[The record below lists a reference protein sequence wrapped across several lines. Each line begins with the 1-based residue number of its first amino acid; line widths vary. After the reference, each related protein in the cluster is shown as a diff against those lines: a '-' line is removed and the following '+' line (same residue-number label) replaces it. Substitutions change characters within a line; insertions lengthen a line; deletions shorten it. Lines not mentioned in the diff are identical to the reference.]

1 MSLFS
6 LPDYRHRITFDR
18 KIIKAEDYRAWL
30 DAQQLLGA
38 VKEQARLAQEA
49 QEEVFEQQ
57 KKAGYEAGI
66 SQAKAQEAELI
77 FSTTAQVIEYISS
90 IEQTLVR
97 IVMTTLRRVFSDYDD
112 AELVTRLIHNGLQQ
126 FREQA
131 NVKIHIPADAG
142 AGKLRAQ
149 VQESMRAA
157 GLPAAEIIE
166 TTTLGGAACRLESDM
181 GSVDADLETFL
192 QAIAAS
198 LNEHFAS
205 QS

>member
-18 KIIKAEDYRAWL
+18 KIIKAGDYRAWL

-38 VKEQARLAQEA
+38 VKKQERLAQERHKA
-49 QEEVFEQQ
+49 VYAER
-57 KKAGYEAGI
+57 KKAGYEDGLE
-66 SQAKAQEAELI
+66 QAKAQEAELI

-112 AELVTRLIHNGLQQ
+112 AELVTRLIHSGLQQ

-131 NVKIHIPADAG
+131 NVKIHIPAEG
-142 AGKLRAQ
+142 ESLKMRMQ
-149 VQESMRAA
+149 VQEAMRAA

-166 TTTLGGAACRLESDM
+166 TTALGGAACRLESDM
-181 GSVDADLETFL
+181 GSVDANLETFL
-192 QAIAAS
+192 QAIAAA
-198 LNEHFAS
+198 LDEHFAAPS
-205 QS
+205 

>member
-6 LPDYRHRITFDR
+6 LPDYRHRIMFDR

-30 DAQQLLGA
+30 EARQLISA
-38 VKEQARLAQEA
+38 VKEQERQARERHEA
-49 QEEVFEQQ
+49 VYEQQ
-57 KKAGYEAGI
+57 KKAGYEDGLE
-66 SQAKAQEAELI
+66 QAKAQEAELI

-112 AELVTRLIHNGLQQ
+112 AELVTRLIQNGLQQ

-131 NVKIHIPADAG
+131 NVKIHIPAG
-142 AGKLRAQ
+142 AQDRDLRARI
-149 VQESMRAA
+149 QETMRAA

-166 TTTLGGAACRLESDM
+166 NATLSGTGCRLESDM
-181 GSVDADLETFL
+181 GSVDANLETFL
-192 QAIAAS
+192 QAMEAA
-198 LNEHFAS
+198 LNQHFAE
-205 QS
+205 Q